1 MLKRLLL
8 FWTGPL
14 PKEEL
19 YPENGIKNPLLHWLI
34 HPIKR
39 RIAKTYLFFLQRFFG
54 LKVIAIGGSN
64 GKTTT
69 RTFLSL
75 LLPKSIS
82 TMDSVTSTYNIPSSI
97 LRLRPWTKY
106 FICEMSVEYI
116 GDMDFYLWLAR
127 PNIAI
132 LTMVDTEH
140 TAYFGSI
147 DNVVREEL
155 KLLRG
160 KWPKIVNGNSP
171 LIPYQNYQNVST
183 FGTSPKF
190 DCFIE
195 SAELTPDLKTD
206 ISLKIENRKLEIT
219 LPAVGK
225 HLAHPV
231 AASILSASI
240 LKIDLQ
246 SSIVNLQ
253 SFAPPPHRLQIVTT
267 QSGTFILDDTY
278 NSNPSSA
285 IAALDT
291 ATTLAKLTNREL
303 IIVVS
308 QMNELGPFEVSEHQ
322 KLNEAI
328 KKTGA
333 KKVFSI
339 GPAAK
344 NIGQNFSS
352 QDELLTAIK
361 HLSLNSKHLVLFKS
375 SRSWKLEK
383 LISSL

>member
-8 FWTGPL
+8 IWTGPL

-19 YPENGIKNPLLHWLI
+19 YPENGIKNPLLHWII

-39 RIAKTYLFFLQRFFG
+39 RLAKTYLFFLQRFFG

-75 LLPKSIS
+75 LLPKSVS
-82 TMDSVTSTYNIPSSI
+82 TMDSVTSTYNIPTSI

-160 KWPKIVNGNSP
+160 KWPKIINGNSP

-190 DCFIE
+190 DCFIK
-195 SAELTPDLKTD
+195 SSELTKDLKT
-206 ISLKIENRKLEIT
+206 KINLEINNSN
-219 LPAVGK
+219 LEFEIPAVGK

-231 AASILSASI
+231 AAALLVATKLNLDLSIF
-240 LKIDLQ
+240 
-246 SSIVNLQ
+246 NLE
-253 SFAPPPHRLQIVTT
+253 FAKYTPPSHRLTAINHP
-267 QSGTFILDDTY
+267 SGAIILDDTY

-285 IAALDT
+285 TAALDT
-291 ATTLAKLTNREL
+291 ATTLAKLLNREL
-303 IIVVS
+303 IVVMS

-328 KKTGA
+328 KRTGA

-352 QDELLTAIK
+352 QEELLSAIK
-361 HLSLNSKHLVLFKS
+361 HLSLNSKQLVLFKS

-383 LISSL
+383 VISSL